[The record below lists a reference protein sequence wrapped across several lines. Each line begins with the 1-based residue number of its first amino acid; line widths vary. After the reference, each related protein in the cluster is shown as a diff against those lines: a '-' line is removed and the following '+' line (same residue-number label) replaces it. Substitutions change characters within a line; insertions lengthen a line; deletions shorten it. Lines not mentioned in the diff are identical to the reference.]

1 MNVVIRCDASVNIGS
16 GHVMRCLTLANALAS
31 SLTTTANIHFICRAE
46 PGHLA
51 SLIEQHGYK
60 VSLLSAASPLT
71 EAGDARQS
79 LAVISADCQL
89 LIIDHYALAASYS
102 QQLRQRC
109 HNIMV
114 IDDLADRQHDCDL
127 LLDQNLVPDAESR
140 YQQRVPEH
148 CQQLLGPRYVLLRPE
163 FYQPHT
169 PSFSQRDNHLLVFFG
184 GADPFNL
191 TKMAVQALSELKF
204 PGLTADIVI
213 GATHPLRTELEH
225 SCAALPG
232 VSLHVQCDYMAR
244 LMYQARLMLGA
255 GGASHWERCKC
266 ALPALVVTVAENQQ
280 ATTAY
285 LARLGAC
292 VWLGQA
298 AEMSA
303 GYFAEQLRYYL
314 AQPTLLSKISSQA
327 ATLVPATAGTQAVVS
342 TIKKLVRG

>member
-1 MNVVIRCDASVNIGS
+1 MNVVFRCDASVEIGS
-16 GHVMRCLTLANALAS
+16 GHVMRCLTLANALAT

-51 SLIEQHGYK
+51 SLIEQHGYQI
-60 VSLLSAASPLT
+60 SLLSAASSIT
-71 EAGDARQS
+71 EVSDARQS
-79 LAVISADCQL
+79 LSVIDEDCQL
-89 LIIDHYALAASYS
+89 LIVDHYRLAAEYS

-109 HNIMV
+109 HKIMV
-114 IDDLADRQHDCDL
+114 IDDLANRRHDCDI
-127 LLDQNLVPDAESR
+127 LLDQNFLPDAESR
-140 YQQRVPEH
+140 YQQLVSEQ
-148 CQQLLGPRYVLLRPE
+148 CLQLLGPRYVLLREE
-163 FYQPHT
+163 FYQRQT
-169 PSFSQRDNHLLVFFG
+169 PLFSERQNRLLVFFG

-204 PGLTADIVI
+204 PDLTADIVI
-213 GATHPLRTELEH
+213 GATHPLRSELEH
-225 SCAALPG
+225 SCAVLPG
-232 VSLHVQCDYMAR
+232 VSLHVQCNYMAR

-314 AQPTLLSKISSQA
+314 TQPALLNGISAQA
-327 ATLVPATAGTQAVVS
+327 ATLMPATGGTQAVVS
-342 TIKKLVRG
+342 AIKTLVRG